1 CEVEFIDAEA
11 FLMSSDAVPS
21 GEAGGDGQGLARMM
35 QMTND
40 ARIGVALMGLGCARR
55 ALVESLCYAGARS
68 AFGRRLIDQP
78 LMRRKLAEM
87 IVDVEAGQALVFDQ
101 NSPANHQR

>member
-40 ARIGVALMGLGCARR
+40 ARIGVAIMGLGCARR
-55 ALVESLCYAGARS
+55 ALVESLCYARS
-68 AFGRRLIDQP
+68 RAAFGKTLTDHP

-87 IVDVEAGQALVFDQ
+87 IVDVEAGLAMVLDGAGY
-101 NSPANHQR
+101 PNH